1 MGLQL
6 ATLRLSHTNITNA
19 DHGTAGE
26 DQCQGQWKSNPANNS
41 RKTLST
47 LPGQLVGES
56 VVNEVAGNH
65 ISSLNLCEGEV
76 VNAEHVHQMERN
88 LRGKFQGTIIVELL

>member
-1 MGLQL
+1 M
-6 ATLRLSHTNITNA
+6 RITEPPVSNTSVL
-19 DHGTAGE
+19 GCE